1 MPDPSRP
8 AGGSRLPALEGRERR
23 ATDGEARAPGVD
35 GRSLRETPSLQ
46 LLESLP
52 DAVVVVDGDG
62 PHLDPPAAVE
72 GGIPPELAMPS

>member
-62 PHLDPPAAVE
+62 HTS
-72 GGIPPELAMPS
+72 IPRLPWSGVSLPN

>member
-8 AGGSRLPALEGRERR
+8 VGGSRLPAPEGRERR
-23 ATDGEARAPGVD
+23 APVGEAPGAD
-35 GRSLRETPSLQ
+35 GWSLRETPSLQ
-46 LLESLP
+46 LLESFP